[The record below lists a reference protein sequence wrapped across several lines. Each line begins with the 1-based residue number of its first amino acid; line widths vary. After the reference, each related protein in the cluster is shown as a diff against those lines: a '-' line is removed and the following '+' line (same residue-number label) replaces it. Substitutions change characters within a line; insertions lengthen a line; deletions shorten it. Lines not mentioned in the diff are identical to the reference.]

1 VVLVGGVVVWLA
13 GHPHLSCLNLRQW
26 IITGV
31 DMHSFIPSV
40 QWSCCCCVALALVL
54 LRLSMRLL
62 LLLATAAL
70 LLLLTWLDPNLPATV
85 HVDACAL
92 LCTFVSTRVSAPA
105 RVDGGQQERR
115 VRLCDDDQLST

>member
-1 VVLVGGVVVWLA
+1 
-13 GHPHLSCLNLRQW
+13 
-26 IITGV
+26 
-31 DMHSFIPSV
+31 MHSFISSV

-70 LLLLTWLDPNLPATV
+70 LLLLTWLDPLSPATV

-92 LCTFVSTRVSAPA
+92 LCTFQQLVLLPQLGLMVGSR
-105 RVDGGQQERR
+105 RGG
-115 VRLCDDDQLST
+115 